1 MYKDFFG
8 LTDLPFSIVPSA
20 RFLFLSGRHKEALA
34 HLQAGLG
41 DGGGFALLTG
51 EVGTGKTTVSR
62 ALLSQLDDNVK
73 PGLILNPTFTVP
85 DLLGA
90 ICDEFKISYPE
101 QASLKQF
108 TDAIYQYLL
117 ANHAKGI
124 QTLVI
129 IDEAQHLTPDVL
141 EQLRLLTNL
150 ETDSRKLL
158 KVLLIGQPELQQRL
172 QQENL
177 RQLAQRIT
185 ARYHLL
191 PLSVDEVESYIS
203 YRLSMAGQMNTV
215 FTLPAIKGIAVQTG
229 GIPRLIN
236 LVCDKAML
244 YSYHRG
250 SHEVDR
256 NIAEQAC
263 HDVLSWQSSAPVM
276 ARKSYWRYVVAGV
289 LGLSLMGTSHF
300 YLSTLPTAHS
310 VQPQEALSV
319 LEVPAELVVDESI
332 SDGIPPE
339 ILSEPEIP
347 MASYIQSSRRSVLAM
362 QTLLK
367 VWGFEASLL
376 EANCENSSR
385 AQLYCYQGQGDL
397 LELQV
402 LNRPAVLTLYEEH
415 KPFFAVLYAVN
426 DESIE
431 LLLAEQRIEVP
442 LSWLEERWIGEYQ
455 LLWRS
460 PLSEQRV
467 LRVGAQSEDV
477 LVLDKLLSSVVG
489 GTVSSIGAFDQKVK
503 EKVQLFQRWQGLID
517 DGIVG
522 PRTLMALDSS
532 TNPDAP
538 TLTEE
543 L

>member
-62 ALLSQLDDNVK
+62 ALLSQLDDKVK

-85 DLLGA
+85 DLLAA

-117 ANHAKGI
+117 ANHAKGV

-191 PLSVDEVESYIS
+191 PLSVNEVESYIS
-203 YRLSMAGQMNTV
+203 YRLNTAGQMNSV
-215 FTLPAIKGIAVQTG
+215 FTSSAIKWIAIQTG

-250 SHEVDR
+250 CHEVDK
-256 NIAEQAC
+256 NVVEQAC
-263 HDVLSWQSSAPVM
+263 HDVLSWQSSVPVVTK
-276 ARKSYWRYVVAGV
+276 KSYWRYGVAAL
-289 LGLSLMGTSHF
+289 LGLSLTGASHF
-300 YLSTLPTAHS
+300 YFSSVKTTNIVTPDEVVLAST
-310 VQPQEALSV
+310 
-319 LEVPAELVVDESI
+319 VPAEPVM
-332 SDGIPPE
+332 SDVIAHDSLPDALPE
-339 ILSEPEIP
+339 PRVPIE
-347 MASYIQSSRRSVLAM
+347 SYIQSSRRSVLAM
-362 QTLLK
+362 QALLN
-367 VWGFEASLL
+367 VWGFETSLL
-376 EANCENSSR
+376 EANCENSPR
-385 AQLYCYQGQGDL
+385 AQLYCYQGQGSL
-397 LELQV
+397 LDLQV
-402 LNRPAVLTLYEEH
+402 LNRPAVLTLYEQH

-426 DESIE
+426 DESVE
-431 LLLAEQRIEVP
+431 LLLAQQRIEVP

-467 LRVGAQSEDV
+467 LRVGAKGDDV
-477 LVLDKLLSSVVG
+477 ILLDSLLSTVVG
-489 GTVSSIGAFDQKVK
+489 GDASSTGTFDQKVK
-503 EKVQLFQRWQGLID
+503 EKVQLFQRWQGLAD

-522 PRTLMALDSS
+522 PRTLMALDTS
-532 TNPDAP
+532 TNSGAP